1 MSTSLSKAIAISAI
15 GWQKML
21 SESCSL
27 EKALEVCLAGQPN
40 EMKGVVQSL
49 LYTTVRHRA
58 KVELLLGKLVKKPPQ
73 ENTKALLYIALALL
87 LEGKEKAFTVVN
99 QAVDAAKMNA
109 ETAWSSG
116 FINAVLRN
124 FLRSRSQLTASFKTN
139 LSAQFNAPGWW
150 ISKVR
155 QAYPNQWRGILSTQN
170 KQPPLTVRVNRSKIS
185 VSDFLLKLEQNGLT
199 GKQVGSW
206 AVVIEPACP
215 VNKIPGF
222 FEGLCSIQDAGS
234 QLVTEL
240 LTLKEGDRVLDACA
254 APGGKS
260 AQLLETYKLDLTAM
274 EIDPKRAP
282 RIKDTLS
289 RLNLN
294 AKIVVGDASDESCVE
309 KLGDF
314 DAIVLDAPCTA
325 SGIVRRHPDIV
336 WSRRPEDVALL
347 AQRQRKILETLWK
360 RLPYGKDLLYI
371 VCSLFPEEGPE
382 QIKCFLE
389 KHPEAHLKGTPL
401 APDGV
406 LRLLPTEQEADK
418 NLPTNHDGF
427 FYALLTKRG

>member
-1 MSTSLSKAIAISAI
+1 MSTLLSKAIAISAI

-240 LTLKEGDRVLDACA
+240 LTLKDGDRVLDACA

-336 WSRRPEDVALL
+336 WSRRLEDVALL

-427 FYALLTKRG
+427 FYALLTKRE

>member
-27 EKALEVCLAGQPN
+27 EKALEVCLAGQLN

-199 GKQVGSW
+199 GKQVGPW

-360 RLPYGKDLLYI
+360 RLPSGKDLLYI
-371 VCSLFPEEGPE
+371 VCSVFPEEGPE

>member
-1 MSTSLSKAIAISAI
+1 MSTLLSKAIAISAI

-240 LTLKEGDRVLDACA
+240 LTLKDGDRVLDACA

-360 RLPYGKDLLYI
+360 RLPSGKDLLYI
-371 VCSLFPEEGPE
+371 VCSVFPEEGPE

>member
-360 RLPYGKDLLYI
+360 RLPSGKDLLYI
-371 VCSLFPEEGPE
+371 VCSVFPEEGPE

>member
-27 EKALEVCLAGQPN
+27 GKALEVCLAGQPN

-240 LTLKEGDRVLDACA
+240 LTLKDGDRVLDACA

-427 FYALLTKRG
+427 FYALLTKRE

>member
-240 LTLKEGDRVLDACA
+240 LTLKDGDRVLDACA

-427 FYALLTKRG
+427 FYALLTKRE

>member
-1 MSTSLSKAIAISAI
+1 MSTLLSKAIAISAI

-240 LTLKEGDRVLDACA
+240 LTLKDGDRVLDACA

-427 FYALLTKRG
+427 FYALLTKRE

>member
-139 LSAQFNAPGWW
+139 LSAQFNSPGWW

-240 LTLKEGDRVLDACA
+240 LTLKDGDRVLDACA

-274 EIDPKRAP
+274 EIDPKRAL

-360 RLPYGKDLLYI
+360 RLPSGKDLLYI
-371 VCSLFPEEGPE
+371 VCSVFPEEGPE

>member
-124 FLRSRSQLTASFKTN
+124 FLRSRSQLTTSFKTN

>member
-240 LTLKEGDRVLDACA
+240 LTLKDGDRVLDACA

-274 EIDPKRAP
+274 EIDPKRAL

-401 APDGV
+401 TPDGV

-418 NLPTNHDGF
+418 KLPTNHDGF

>member
-240 LTLKEGDRVLDACA
+240 LTLKDGDRVLDACA

-274 EIDPKRAP
+274 EIDPKRAL

-325 SGIVRRHPDIV
+325 SGIIRRHPDIV

-360 RLPYGKDLLYI
+360 RLPSGKDLLYI
-371 VCSLFPEEGPE
+371 VCSVFPEEGPE

-406 LRLLPTEQEADK
+406 LRLPPTEQEADK

>member
-314 DAIVLDAPCTA
+314 DAIVLDAPCTT

-360 RLPYGKDLLYI
+360 RLPSGKDLLYI
-371 VCSLFPEEGPE
+371 VCSVFPEEGPE

>member
-1 MSTSLSKAIAISAI
+1 MSTLLSKAIAISAI
-15 GWQKML
+15 GWQRML

-240 LTLKEGDRVLDACA
+240 LTLKDGDRVLDACA

-406 LRLLPTEQEADK
+406 LRLLTTEQEADK

-427 FYALLTKRG
+427 FYALLTKRE

>member
-1 MSTSLSKAIAISAI
+1 MSTLLSKAIAISAI

-240 LTLKEGDRVLDACA
+240 LTLKDGDRVLDACA

-274 EIDPKRAP
+274 EIDPKRAL

-427 FYALLTKRG
+427 FYALLTKRE

>member
-155 QAYPNQWRGILSTQN
+155 QAYPSQWRGILSTQN

-240 LTLKEGDRVLDACA
+240 LTLKDGDRVLDACA

-347 AQRQRKILETLWK
+347 AQR
-360 RLPYGKDLLYI
+360 
-371 VCSLFPEEGPE
+371 
-382 QIKCFLE
+382 
-389 KHPEAHLKGTPL
+389 
-401 APDGV
+401 
-406 LRLLPTEQEADK
+406 
-418 NLPTNHDGF
+418 
-427 FYALLTKRG
+427 

>member
-87 LEGKEKAFTVVN
+87 LEGREKAFTVVN

-240 LTLKEGDRVLDACA
+240 LTLKDGDRVLDACA

-360 RLPYGKDLLYI
+360 RLPSGKDLLYI
-371 VCSLFPEEGPE
+371 VCSVFPEEGPE

>member
-73 ENTKALLYIALALL
+73 ENIKALLHIALALL

-215 VNKIPGF
+215 GNKIPGF

-240 LTLKEGDRVLDACA
+240 LTLKDGDRVLDACA

-401 APDGV
+401 TPDGV

-418 NLPTNHDGF
+418 NLPSNHDGF
-427 FYALLTKRG
+427 FYALLTKRE

>member
-87 LEGKEKAFTVVN
+87 LEGKEKTFTVVN

-240 LTLKEGDRVLDACA
+240 LTLKDGDRVLDACA

-274 EIDPKRAP
+274 EIDPKRAL

-360 RLPYGKDLLYI
+360 RLPSGKDLLYI
-371 VCSLFPEEGPE
+371 VCSVFPEEGPE

>member
-1 MSTSLSKAIAISAI
+1 MSTSLSKAIAISTI

-240 LTLKEGDRVLDACA
+240 LTLKDGDRVLDACA

-401 APDGV
+401 TPDGV

-418 NLPTNHDGF
+418 NLPSNHDGF
-427 FYALLTKRG
+427 FYALLTKRE

>member
-240 LTLKEGDRVLDACA
+240 LTLKDGDRVLDACA

-360 RLPYGKDLLYI
+360 RLPSGKDLLYI
-371 VCSLFPEEGPE
+371 VCSVFPEEGPE

>member
-360 RLPYGKDLLYI
+360 RLPSGKDLLYI
-371 VCSLFPEEGPE
+371 VCSVFPEEGPE

-406 LRLLPTEQEADK
+406 LRLLPTEQDADK

>member
-40 EMKGVVQSL
+40 EMKRVVQSL

-240 LTLKEGDRVLDACA
+240 LTLKDGDRVLDACA

-360 RLPYGKDLLYI
+360 RLPNGKDLLYI
-371 VCSLFPEEGPE
+371 VCSVFPEEGPE

-401 APDGV
+401 TPDGV

-418 NLPTNHDGF
+418 NLPSNHDGF
-427 FYALLTKRG
+427 FYALLTKRE

>member
-240 LTLKEGDRVLDACA
+240 LTLKDGDRVLDACA

-347 AQRQRKILETLWK
+347 AQRQRKILETLWT
-360 RLPYGKDLLYI
+360 RLPSGKDLLYI
-371 VCSLFPEEGPE
+371 VCSVFPEEGPE

>member
-87 LEGKEKAFTVVN
+87 LEGREKAFTVVN

-222 FEGLCSIQDAGS
+222 FDGLCSIQDAGS

-240 LTLKEGDRVLDACA
+240 LTLKDGDRVLDACA

-360 RLPYGKDLLYI
+360 RLPSGKDLLYI
-371 VCSLFPEEGPE
+371 VCSVFPEEGPE